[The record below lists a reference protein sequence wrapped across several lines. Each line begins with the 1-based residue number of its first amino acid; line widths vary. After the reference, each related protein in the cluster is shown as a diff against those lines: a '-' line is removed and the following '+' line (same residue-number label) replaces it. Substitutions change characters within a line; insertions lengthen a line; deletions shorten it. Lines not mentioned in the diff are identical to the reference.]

1 MDARIDVVD
10 DEGGSDAAD
19 ELVRRR
25 ARPVA
30 QVDYWYS
37 PLIDQF
43 GKNIHSM
50 PPPIV

>member
-1 MDARIDVVD
+1 MDARIDVAD

-30 QVDYWYS
+30 QVDILVFALDR
-37 PLIDQF
+37 P
-43 GKNIHSM
+43 
-50 PPPIV
+50 VR